1 MESMEDK
8 WLGHKMSTENYFLSS
23 SSKIPKKEKTNK
35 PEFKKMERLMA
46 AFSIST
52 QQATARVTRVC
63 K

>member
-1 MESMEDK
+1 
-8 WLGHKMSTENYFLSS
+8 MSTENYFLSS
-23 SSKIPKKEKTNK
+23 SSKIPKKQKTNK